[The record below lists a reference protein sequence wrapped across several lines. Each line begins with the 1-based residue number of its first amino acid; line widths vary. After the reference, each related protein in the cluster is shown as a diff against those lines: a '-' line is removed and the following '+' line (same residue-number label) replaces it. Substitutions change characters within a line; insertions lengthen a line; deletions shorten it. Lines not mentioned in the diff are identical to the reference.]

1 LVVDGRVLDE
11 IIFDANDDGVFDA
24 SVTPLV
30 LLSFF
35 VAPN

>member
-1 LVVDGRVLDE
+1 M
-11 IIFDANDDGVFDA
+11 IFDANDDGVFDA
-24 SVTPLV
+24 SVTPFV